1 MAVMLS
7 WLPAQGSSRGQTH
20 PLGRLP
26 RPRHLFLKTES
37 SLVLGIYGV
46 GFLAALGLGPG
57 REGKWAGQG
66 GDGTWK
72 DLAGEETA
80 QQAQGGREPR
90 THEGMKRHL

>member
-1 MAVMLS
+1 MNKAV
-7 WLPAQGSSRGQTH
+7 T
-20 PLGRLP
+20 
-26 RPRHLFLKTES
+26 

-72 DLAGEETA
+72 DLAGEVSQKKTL
-80 QQAQGGREPR
+80 R
-90 THEGMKRHL
+90 TFKDILK